1 MKKLPVFEPFP
12 VLKASATRLTVL
24 ILFSSVDCAK
34 TLVKSNIGYATTNN
48 NNPANAKVKELEL
61 RPKLEGIAY
70 FFPLALII

>member
-1 MKKLPVFEPFP
+1 
-12 VLKASATRLTVL
+12 
-24 ILFSSVDCAK
+24 LFSSVGCAK

-48 NNPANAKVKELEL
+48 NNPTNAKVKELEL